1 MPLPWLLLGALTGG
15 IAHLNAGEKN
25 DRAKNIAEQS
35 EEYYKQNKEKYARAK
50 KCAETSVEKLGTR
63 KKVVLETSIRQ
74 FLRSYGKI
82 KHIQFNETIGIE
94 ELKEFEMTTSS
105 FNNLLDFT
113 NIYESK
119 FSSAAAGTA
128 AGALTLFALGG
139 NVAVIGGAMSA
150 GGAALAAGEIGAAG
164 AALGSAV
171 TPLATLVVPAVIF
184 TGISANIKADENL
197 KKAEA
202 YSSKVDVAVEKM
214 KTSIV
219 KYNAIEHRTDMFNDL
234 LNELNER
241 FSYCVSMLDAIVLKK
256 SKKAKK
262 NPIKIEDFTR
272 DELKLIALTRALA
285 GEVKSVLDTPLLSSN
300 GNLTEESGRIAEKI
314 KTNIPALELKTQEIK
329 SIDYRVKPRNVKS
342 KLLDKDATITKSNHP
357 LVIRNI
363 IGGAAGLLLALFL
376 PLNLW
381 GSIFVFAVVAMI
393 IGNKESKSNFL
404 KKYKGILHQLMW
416 LSSFAIFIFTASS
429 LVNMSHYIIVSLI
442 VGFVALCTAVISS
455 EDYDNVA
462 VASILG
468 AVALFCAALL
478 PYAFLHN
485 FLGFKT
491 AATVIIGVIYVII
504 LLMIPIILDDEG
516 LDDIIFI
523 MPAKICSALISIA
536 LVICSVG
543 GVKYNK
549 LILKSEIVPVSE
561 QMEEVSS
568 ADIYDIVTF
577 GNYDWYVIAKDDNY
591 CELICKKPVAKM
603 VYNKGIDC
611 DETTWNECSLRKWL
625 NEDFYNNFT
634 DSEKEV
640 IMSVTVSTADNQ
652 QYGTYGG
659 NDTEDYIFILS
670 AEDVEY
676 LPASVSGYKKKCW
689 LRTPGVTQYGASIVT
704 EDGTV
709 DSDGGYGPFAKYGVR
724 PVLVVNCKQ

>member
-1 MPLPWLLLGALTGG
+1 MPLPWLLLGALAGG

-25 DRAKNIAEQS
+25 DRAKDIAEQS
-35 EEYYKQNKEKYARAK
+35 EEYYKQNQVSYACAKEYAEK
-50 KCAETSVEKLGTR
+50 SIEKLGSR
-63 KKVVLETSIRQ
+63 KKVVLETSIKQ
-74 FLRSYGKI
+74 FLRSYEKI
-82 KHIQFNETIGIE
+82 KHIQFNETTGIE
-94 ELKEFEMTTSS
+94 ELKEFEITTSS
-105 FNNLLDFT
+105 FNDLLEFT

-139 NVAVIGGAMSA
+139 NVAAIGSAISA

-164 AALGSAV
+164 AALGTAV

-184 TGISANIKADENL
+184 TGISANIKADDNL

-202 YSSKVDVAVEKM
+202 YSSKVNVAVEKM

-219 KYNAIEHRTDMFNDL
+219 KYKAIEQRTDMFNDL

-262 NPIKIEDFTR
+262 KMIKVEDFTR

-285 GEVKSVLDTPLLSSN
+285 GAVKSVLDTPLLSSN

-314 KTNIPALELKTQEIK
+314 KTNIPTLESKTQEVK
-329 SIDYRVKPRNVKS
+329 SIDYGVKPRNIKTKS
-342 KLLDKDATITKSNHP
+342 LDKDATRTKSNHA

-363 IGGAAGLLLALFL
+363 IGGIAGLLLALFL
-376 PLNLW
+376 PLNPW
-381 GSIFVFAVVAMI
+381 GAIFVFAVVAMI
-393 IGNKESKSNFL
+393 IGNKESKSNFF

-416 LSSFAIFIFTASS
+416 LSSFAIFILTASS
-429 LVNMSHYIIVSLI
+429 LVSMSHYIIVSLI
-442 VGFVALCTAVISS
+442 VGFAAFYAAVVSS
-455 EDYDNVA
+455 TEYDNVA

-491 AATVIIGVIYVII
+491 AAIIIIGIIYVVALII
-504 LLMIPIILDDEG
+504 VPIILYDDG
-516 LDDIIFI
+516 LNNIAF
-523 MPAKICSALISIA
+523 MTPVKICSVLISIG
-536 LVICSVG
+536 LIIGSVSG
-543 GVKYNK
+543 AKYNK
-549 LILKSEIVPVSE
+549 LILKSDIVPVSE
-561 QMEEVSS
+561 QMEEVS
-568 ADIYDIVTF
+568 AAEVYDVVTF
-577 GNYDWYVIAKDDNY
+577 GNYNWYVIAKDDNY
-591 CELICKKPVAKM
+591 CELMCKKPVAKM
-603 VYNKGIDC
+603 VYNKGIDS
-611 DETTWNECSLRKWL
+611 DETTWDECSLRKWL
-625 NEDFYNNFT
+625 NDDFYNNFS

-640 IMSVTVSTADNQ
+640 IMLATISTEDNQ
-652 QYGTYGG
+652 QCGTYGG

-689 LRTPGVTQYGASIVT
+689 LCTPGVTQYGASIIT

-709 DSDGGYGPFAKYGVR
+709 DSDGGYGPFARYGVR
-724 PVLVVNCKQ
+724 PVLIVKYN